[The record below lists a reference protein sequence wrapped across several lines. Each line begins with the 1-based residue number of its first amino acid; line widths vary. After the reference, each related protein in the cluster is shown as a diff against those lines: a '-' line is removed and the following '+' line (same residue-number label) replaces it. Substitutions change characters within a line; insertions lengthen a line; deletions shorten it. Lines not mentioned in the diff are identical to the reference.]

1 MRISLFTS
9 MLDGLGKNS
18 EMGKVINWDEEKAT
32 KGKGREDEGKRER
45 GWGSA
50 VELTSAG
57 HHSLIP
63 TQKWSDVNVWISDLI
78 PTRSFSETCF
88 CVIVRLL
95 RDFSEIISRHITI
108 SFKSGFHHGLVVT
121 RVYLHSECYRFD
133 SSQGRFA
140 FSISRKIPR
149 ASVYYDTRGTM
160 LVKHQ
165 TMTYMRKFLD
175 LRRYPLT
182 WHP

>member
-1 MRISLFTS
+1 MVLEMKILLFTS

-18 EMGKVINWDEEKAT
+18 EMGKVRNWAEEKAT

-63 TQKWSDVNVWISDLI
+63 TTTHWFRLRLRNDLMSTFESVI
-78 PTRSFSETCF
+78 WFRRGLSLKP
-88 CVIVRLL
+88 VIVRLL
-95 RDFSEIISRHITI
+95 RDCSENISRHITT

-121 RVYLHSECYRFD
+121 RVYLQSDCYLFD

-140 FSISRKIPR
+140 KYRNFSISRKIPT
-149 ASVYYDTRGTM
+149 ASAY
-160 LVKHQ
+160 
-165 TMTYMRKFLD
+165 
-175 LRRYPLT
+175 
-182 WHP
+182 